1 MPASL
6 CRRAALSVSSL
17 AVAALVSAC
26 AVTPYT
32 GTPAPMPTVDPA
44 FAEWQA
50 FHLPGKRPTEYNRVM
65 IDGASAVEAKSV
77 ASASMLR
84 RQARLEPGEL
94 GQLSFDWKIEQ
105 LIAAADLT
113 QADAS
118 DSPVRLVLAF
128 DGDPARLSMKNR
140 MAFELMQTLVGE
152 APPFATLMYV
162 WDNKAALETVLPNG
176 RTDRIRKIVVE
187 SGPEGVGRWRQ
198 HRRDIA
204 ADFRR
209 AYGEEPGA
217 LIGVALFT
225 DTDNTRSTAHSF
237 YGPVVLRDSSGRVR

>member
-1 MPASL
+1 MFD
-6 CRRAALSVSSL
+6 
-17 AVAALVSAC
+17 
-26 AVTPYT
+26 
-32 GTPAPMPTVDPA
+32 GTP
-44 FAEWQA
+44 
-50 FHLPGKRPTEYNRVM
+50 
-65 IDGASAVEAKSV
+65 AVEAKSV

-84 RQARLEPGEL
+84 RQTRVEPGEL
-94 GQLSFDWKIEQ
+94 GLLSFGWRVERLIE
-105 LIAAADLT
+105 AADLT

-128 DGDPARLSMKNR
+128 DGDPARLSLKNR

-152 APPFATLMYV
+152 APPYATLMYV
-162 WDNKAALETVLPNG
+162 WDNKAALESVLPGG

-187 SGPEGVGRWRQ
+187 SGSEGVGRWRE

-225 DTDNTRSTAHSF
+225 DTDNTRGSAHSF
-237 YGPVVLRDSSGRVR
+237 YGPVVLRDSSGRIR